1 MHALW
6 SQPAWTTG
14 SYCHNFADSPH
25 KCKLR
30 APQSHPLHVQSVIR
44 IYRRLRIRA
53 QIFAHIVIE
62 NSQLNAERKTKKKRQ
77 PSSIHIHSDKSK
89 VDAFEIVHIGIK
101 TL

>member
-62 NSQLNAERKTKKKRQ
+62 NSQLNAERKTKKKGNRTQ
-77 PSSIHIHSDKSK
+77 YTFIQISQKLMLLK
-89 VDAFEIVHIGIK
+89 
-101 TL
+101 